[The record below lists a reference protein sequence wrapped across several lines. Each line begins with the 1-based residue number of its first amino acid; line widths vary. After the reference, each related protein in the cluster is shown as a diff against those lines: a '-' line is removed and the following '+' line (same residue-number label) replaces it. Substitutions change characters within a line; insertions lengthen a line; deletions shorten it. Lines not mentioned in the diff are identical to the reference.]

1 MSHSGNTLRDGARP
15 PPEEADDA
23 RMTTALEWFVR
34 MQDDNASAEDRRRF
48 ARWRD
53 ADPANAAALTRA
65 KALWDRFD
73 VVSEQKEGRR
83 GVRLDR
89 RKLLLG
95 GVAAGLAAGGGAGLA
110 SRPDL
115 FADHRTGIGERRTV
129 PLPNGVRAELGTDS
143 ALSLDGPTEG
153 GRVVLFRGEG
163 FFDVPLGQPFT
174 VSAGPVTA
182 QARGTRFD
190 VKRIDDAVTVTA
202 EAQAV
207 SVEAR
212 GFTPLTVAQGWQA
225 QCDPACP
232 PVLAPADLATVA
244 AWRQDRIVFRD
255 TPLPRAVAE
264 LERYRRGRIVLLG
277 SGLQRHS
284 VTAAFDARR
293 ADAALDILSETL
305 PIRVTRLTPLLT
317 LVRAA

>member
-1 MSHSGNTLRDGARP
+1 MSDLRSTRRGGALP
-15 PPEEADDA
+15 PSEAADDP

-34 MQDDNASAEDRRRF
+34 MQDDDASAEERRRF
-48 ARWRD
+48 ALWLA

-73 VVSEQKEGRR
+73 VVAEQTEGRR

-89 RKLLLG
+89 RKLLLS

-129 PLPNGVRAELGTDS
+129 PLPNGVWAELGTDS
-143 ALSLDGPTEG
+143 ALSLHGPPEG

-163 FFDVPLGQPFT
+163 VFDVPPGQPFT
-174 VSAGPVTA
+174 VSAGPVS
-182 QARGTRFD
+182 ARALGTRFD
-190 VKRIDDAVTVTA
+190 VKRLDDGVTVTA

-207 SVEAR
+207 SVELR
-212 GFTPLTVAQGWQA
+212 GFAPLIVAQGWQA
-225 QCDPACP
+225 QCEPALP

-264 LERYRRGRIVLLG
+264 LERYRSGRILLLG

-293 ADAALDILSETL
+293 ADRALDILSETL